1 MSDDGMN
8 VDEGNGVVRK
18 RGRGFRNQAGKDSLD
33 VVFREVVHAGVFVG
47 AGGNTEEAT
56 YDRLDSDQK
65 DTNTGSAARS
75 VEGWIVLVTNVHEE
89 ATEEDIQDK
98 FADYGDIKNLHL
110 NLDRRTGYG
119 YALVEYETYR
129 EAKNAIDKLNGTPLL
144 EQNIQCEFAFV
155 RPPPTGPRGGGGGGR
170 GRGQRN
176 RSRSPDRR

>member
-18 RGRGFRNQAGKDSLD
+18 RGRGFRNQAG
-33 VVFREVVHAGVFVG
+33 
-47 AGGNTEEAT
+47 AGGNGEEAT
-56 YDRLDSDQK
+56 YDRLDSDHK

-110 NLDRRTGYG
+110 NLDRRTGYVKG

-144 EQNIQCEFAFV
+144 EQNLQCDFAFV
-155 RPPPTGPRGGGGGGR
+155 RPPPTGPRAGGGR